1 MTKLYCVFCSKY
13 RMFGKPNVSYILEKK
28 YYLFLLFVVNVKNE
42 DEKMFKK
49 EEAIEILKILGLIKN
64 L

>member
-1 MTKLYCVFCSKY
+1 MYHTSQ
-13 RMFGKPNVSYILEKK
+13 KK